1 MKNLNRLLDLTKIVL
16 NEIFDYLV
24 SYFGVKKFKVD
35 TVKDLVLVK
44 DNKNNPQAILD
55 TIDPVS
61 YTHLTLPT
69 KA

>member
-1 MKNLNRLLDLTKIVL
+1 MGRLRYL
-16 NEIFDYLV
+16 IFAAL
-24 SYFGVKKFKVD
+24 SAALCCPATAFTFTG
-35 TVKDLVLVK
+35 
-44 DNKNNPQAILD
+44 IEGD

>member
-1 MKNLNRLLDLTKIVL
+1 MKNLNRLLDLAKIVF

-44 DNKNNPQAILD
+44 IIKIIRKLF
-55 TIDPVS
+55 
-61 YTHLTLPT
+61 
-69 KA
+69 